1 SDTGTTRQE
10 YYYPVLDT
18 ESLLFSLLKQGQ
30 WGVHIPPRA
39 GSSQENL
46 TSSSGRNS
54 NKCCDSTCNC
64 QQFVSCCT
72 TCGHPTQ
79 KQLTKE
85 NSKDENNRDTDFV
98 FRSRKSFKKPAS
110 PASLANNYRNNNN
123 KLLRR
128 ALTNTSL
135 YSLKMAQSSALLHHN
150 SMSSTSSLS
159 SDNSSSSSSKTR
171 RRIVSRLAKKLRDEC
186 DKILGSSETLIIDW
200 RMLSAALKE
209 INRAESRFGVEDTSA
224 TADDAKYQDL
234 VMFLADL
241 FNFTPTLCITYTEAK
256 SSEGISGSID
266 LRRFQNIKFLE
277 MKKIPPRTVSNLKMV
292 KRNLF
297 SLKCIRCIDSIG
309 QVLTDPLMNNDN
321 ITTDKKLSCM
331 WPELKE
337 LDLSFNQ
344 IEAIDSTAVEAF
356 DLCPR
361 IETLNLS
368 RNRISI
374 IDDKFSRT
382 MNSLSIINLTYNQL
396 KVIPPIPPNV
406 KVLILAHNYITSLNN
421 SQNSSRHLES
431 FISHAGPYKN
441 LEILDLSSNM
451 IASETSFR
459 VLREISSLKHLG
471 LNGNPLSYTETYRN
485 VVLSYLNKMA
495 ISRHFSLD
503 KRRLSSHEVKYAIE
517 QSKKCKYVP
526 QFPSSNP
533 SSSSMSAS
541 VVMNSSSS
549 RPSPISHLTSLTQS
563 FDSNS
568 SSLRSS
574 RRKKPKIRE
583 ISSIDFSENYDENV
597 SPGDDE
603 SIVRVPMGRPNSSL
617 SGSIMEKSTFADDGL
632 EQTRAT
638 IKALRDKYGADNW
651 LLHHPGRSEVSKIIC
666 IPEKPYSNYL
676 EYNPSRSLPT
686 HGERR
691 SGGRRNSCSR
701 CEGFNNNNNSMSNDN
716 NEKVSSDG
724 ISVVASHNSSGDG
737 SDMGSSGDV
746 YSTNFKSKYDGHN
759 SSSGVTGDDGTNNY
773 SSTADHDNI
782 NQTRNSIFDINSDY
796 MDEKFPE
803 QSENCEYFRI
813 FMQGQFHNLICYNG
827 FLFEVDP
834 QDSTIFNKWD
844 LNSLISLEEE
854 KCDSETETVE
864 FRLRFNTMRKQMREK
879 SFIMCA
885 KEFAK
890 FDKLVSPFIEKTT
903 MEEFIEALQCT
914 RCHAQFSKAMAHK
927 TVKHE
932 KGQAPREILICP
944 DPNCQNE
951 YLVTLDAIPLP
962 NNECLEVDRGSF
974 DNTGGPLPIRSS
986 TPSSVGK
993 ILPRSVP
1000 KGRSPPL
1007 IEAIKNIASSFNPRR
1022 FVTNDMAASAKHN
1035 NSLEDKSDC
1044 VSDAKT
1050 TTTTS
1055 SSETV
1060 MNTRSDSDIEVLS
1073 YESSSIEVLNK
1084 CGDSESDEVEVPE
1097 AEEVPVPEF
1106 QGSKNANKGPMS
1118 ESTSSGSCAESIVTQ
1133 YERRMQLQPISQPF
1147 ASHAMSLS
1155 ISTTSSTCTS
1165 LNSYASN
1172 STLTSGSLNSPHKS
1186 VSTTIPVRY
1195 DYVDYGKA
1203 DHRLQLW
1210 CELSVFKSANE
1221 RLLAIVKCLIITD
1234 SGNILGIVIFST
1246 AKIYLYKITGIE
1258 GDKPQEWL
1266 SKLNTYDISKFA
1278 RLDVLIGRHGVGV
1291 DLSGKYFAMILRDS
1305 ERASSFLEFFMCE
1318 ICCALETPPMVRD
1331 LSQTQKALMCPTSP
1345 LAYFGIVRFAVC
1357 DIDYSYPVSAVVL
1370 TQEDV
1375 ILVTDLSWMAAKA
1388 SDTVIAKHCKQLSAL
1403 RQIESL
1409 ENDPTLVR
1417 LICDNT
1423 KWELLFET
1431 EREKESFLSTL
1442 RTDLQINIPSIT
1454 VCSPIEP

>member
-1 SDTGTTRQE
+1 
-10 YYYPVLDT
+10 
-18 ESLLFSLLKQGQ
+18 
-30 WGVHIPPRA
+30 
-39 GSSQENL
+39 
-46 TSSSGRNS
+46 
-54 NKCCDSTCNC
+54 
-64 QQFVSCCT
+64 
-72 TCGHPTQ
+72 
-79 KQLTKE
+79 
-85 NSKDENNRDTDFV
+85 
-98 FRSRKSFKKPAS
+98 
-110 PASLANNYRNNNN
+110 
-123 KLLRR
+123 
-128 ALTNTSL
+128 
-135 YSLKMAQSSALLHHN
+135 MAQSSALLHHH

-186 DKILGSSETLIIDW
+186 DRILSSSENLIIDW
-200 RMLSAALKE
+200 RMLSAAVKE
-209 INRAESRFGVEDTSA
+209 INKAESRFGVEDTA
-224 TADDAKYQDL
+224 TTKDDAKYQDL

-241 FNFTPTLCITYTEAK
+241 FKFTPTLCITYTEAK
-256 SSEGISGSID
+256 SSDGISGTID

-277 MKKIPPRTVSNLKMV
+277 MKKIPPRTVSNLKTI
-292 KRNLF
+292 KRNLL

-309 QVLTDPLMNNDN
+309 QILTDPLMNDDS
-321 ITTDKKLSCM
+321 IAIDKKLSCM

-344 IEAIDSTAVEAF
+344 IETIDSIAVEAF
-356 DLCPR
+356 DLCPL
-361 IETLNLS
+361 IETINLS
-368 RNRISI
+368 RNRISS

-382 MNSLSIINLTYNQL
+382 MNSLSIINLSYNQL

-421 SQNSSRHLES
+421 SQNGSRHLEA
-431 FISHAGPYKN
+431 FISQVGPYSN
-441 LEILDLSSNM
+441 LEILDVSSNM
-451 IASETSFR
+451 ITSEKSFR
-459 VLREISSLKHLG
+459 VLREISSLKHLSLG
-471 LNGNPLSYTETYRN
+471 GNPFSYMENYRS
-485 VVLSYLNKMA
+485 VALTYLNKMA
-495 ISRHFSLD
+495 ISRHFTLD

-517 QSKKCKYVP
+517 QTKKCKYVP
-526 QFPSSNP
+526 QFASA
-533 SSSSMSAS
+533 SSSSSRHMSAS
-541 VVMNSSSS
+541 LVMTSSQTSS

-583 ISSIDFSENYDENV
+583 ITSIDFSENYDENV
-597 SPGDDE
+597 NPGDDE
-603 SIVRVPMGRPNSSL
+603 SIVRVPMGRPMSSF
-617 SGSIMEKSTFADDGL
+617 STSMDKSTVADDGL

-651 LLHHPGRSEVSKIIC
+651 LLQHPGRSEVSKIIC
-666 IPEKPYSNYL
+666 IPEKPYSTYL

-686 HGERR
+686 NPERR
-691 SGGRRNSCSR
+691 RGGRRNSCSR
-701 CEGFNNNNNSMSNDN
+701 CEGFNNNNNMSGNNEN
-716 NEKVSSDG
+716 NEKTSSDG
-724 ISVVASHNSSGDG
+724 ISVVASHNSSADG
-737 SDMGSSGDV
+737 SDMGSCSDV
-746 YSTNFKSKYDGHN
+746 YSTNFKSKYNSSEVGHN
-759 SSSGVTGDDGTNNY
+759 SSSGVTGDDGNGTNNY
-773 SSTADHDNI
+773 SGASGDHDN
-782 NQTRNSIFDINSDY
+782 NQSRNSIFDINSDY
-796 MDEKFPE
+796 VDEKFPE
-803 QSENCEYFRI
+803 ESENCEYFRV
-813 FMQGQFHNLICYNG
+813 FMLGQFHNLICFNG

-834 QDSTIFNKWD
+834 EDSTIYNKWD

-885 KEFAK
+885 KDFTK

-974 DNTGGPLPIRSS
+974 DNSGPVPIRSS
-986 TPSSVGK
+986 TPCSVGK
-993 ILPRSVP
+993 TLPRSLP
-1000 KGRSPPL
+1000 KDRSPPL
-1007 IEAIKNIASSFNPRR
+1007 IEAIKNFASSLKSRR
-1022 FVTNDMAASAKHN
+1022 FITNDMSASSKQN

-1055 SSETV
+1055 SSETM

-1106 QGSKNANKGPMS
+1106 QASKNASKGPMS

-1155 ISTTSSTCTS
+1155 VSTTSSACTS
-1165 LNSYASN
+1165 LSSFASN
-1172 STLTSGSLNSPHKS
+1172 STLTGGSLNSPHKS
-1186 VSTTIPVRY
+1186 ISSTIPVRY

-1210 CELSVFKSANE
+1210 CELSVFKTAEE
-1221 RLLAIVKCLIITD
+1221 RLLALVKCLIITD
-1234 SGNILGIVIFST
+1234 SGNVLGIVIFST
-1246 AKIYLYKITGIE
+1246 SKIYLYKITGIE

-1305 ERASSFLEFFMCE
+1305 ERASSFLEYFMCE
-1318 ICCALETPPMVRD
+1318 ICVELETPPMVRD

-1388 SDTVIAKHCKQLSAL
+1388 SDKVIAKHCKQLAAL

-1409 ENDPTLVR
+1409 ENDPTLIR

-1431 EREKESFLSTL
+1431 EREKDSFLQTL
-1442 RTDLQINIPSIT
+1442 KTDLQINIPSIT